1 MWDLTVQD
9 VHDFFVIPV
18 LPASD
23 AHQAEDG
30 TAILVHNCSRNQGV
44 YIFDDMTKP
53 GSVYVGKTKN
63 FAVRLA
69 AHVRAGRIA
78 DPMYAICVHICGDD
92 IDLRISGRHMF
103 ESGLAGYGID
113 LSSGIEPYGQNLY
126 NARQARWGSV
136 GAPIRKMKGN
146 AIGTW
151 DYGPFDNDTAADFA
165 ADLDVISESARIDKL
180 YDALAAAQGCVG
192 RIDGA
197 RVRSRR

>member
-44 YIFDDMTKP
+44 YIFDDLTKP
-53 GSVYVGKTKN
+53 GSVYVGKTNN

-78 DPMYAICVHICGDD
+78 DPMDAICVHICGDD
-92 IDLRISGRHMF
+92 IDLRISEHIFKSAFQDM
-103 ESGLAGYGID
+103 GID

-126 NARQARWGSV
+126 NARQARWV
-136 GAPIRKMKGN
+136 QPEL
-146 AIGTW
+146 
-151 DYGPFDNDTAADFA
+151 PF
-165 ADLDVISESARIDKL
+165 EK
-180 YDALAAAQGCVG
+180 
-192 RIDGA
+192 
-197 RVRSRR
+197 